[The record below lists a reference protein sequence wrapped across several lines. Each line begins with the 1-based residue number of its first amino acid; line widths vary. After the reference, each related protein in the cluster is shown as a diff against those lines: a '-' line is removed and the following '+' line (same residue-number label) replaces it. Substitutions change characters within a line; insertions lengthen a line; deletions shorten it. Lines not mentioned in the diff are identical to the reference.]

1 MKMMTNLF
9 SSFDPLTNIFNL
21 QINWLSVMIG
31 LILIPMN
38 FWLIPNRLNFLFHK
52 ASILLFKEF
61 KMLMKLSNLNGNSI
75 IFITLFFFLF
85 YNNFMGLMPYIF
97 TATSHMVFTFSFG
110 LTIWLTLMIFGWLN
124 NYIHMMAHLIPN
136 GTPLILTWFMVLIE
150 TTSNMIRPGTLAIR
164 LMANLMAGHLLLTL
178 LSEMNN
184 NANLILMITI
194 ISTQILLLIL
204 EMSVSIIQAY
214 VFFILTTLYS
224 TEIN

>member
-1 MKMMTNLF
+1 MMTNLF
-9 SSFDPLTNIFNL
+9 TTFDPLTNIFNMSF
-21 QINWLSVMIG
+21 NWMSIFIG
-31 LILIPMN
+31 LMMIPMN
-38 FWLIPNRLNFLFHK
+38 FWLIPNRINFMFNK
-52 ASILLFKEF
+52 ISILLFKEF
-61 KMLMKLSNLNGNSI
+61 KMLMKMDNLNGNSI
-75 IFITLFFFLF
+75 IFITLFFYLF

-97 TATSHMVFTFSFG
+97 TATSHMVFTFTYG

-124 NYIHMMAHLIPN
+124 NYIHMMAHLIPS

-150 TTSNMIRPGTLAIR
+150 TTSNIIRPMTLAIR

-184 NANLILMITI
+184 KINFILMTI
-194 ISTQILLLIL
+194 VIMTQIMLLIL